1 MATPHPISLSKI
13 GERVRRILS
22 AGKDLVE
29 NRVTQRD
36 AELAVAE
43 ARDESILEYLGQLK
57 AAGEPAMPFDF
68 ISEKTVAAEKTGK
81 FHKAT
86 LPTRPLAMGGKG
98 NGIFTVVL
106 EEDPTHEI
114 YPTTISHNTMF
125 KGQPALNMEGDAYY
139 TPFEDTLR
147 IYGLETDS
155 CNIIVQ
161 YVQVGEQFDA
171 DEYFAVPAELI
182 DTIVAKATKM
192 LSIQLGMEDTYTDA
206 KNP

>member
-13 GERVRRILS
+13 GERVKRLLS

-43 ARDESILEYLGQLK
+43 ARDESIVEYLGQLK

-68 ISEKTVAAEKTGK
+68 ISEKTVTAEKSGNL
-81 FHKAT
+81 HKAT
-86 LPTRPLAMGGKG
+86 LPTRPLSIGGKAS
-98 NGIFTVVL
+98 GIFTVVF
-106 EEDPTHEI
+106 EEDPSHEI
-114 YPTTISHNTMF
+114 FPTTISHNTMF
-125 KGQPALNMEGDAYY
+125 KGQPAENMESDAYY

-147 IYGLETDS
+147 IWGLETDS

-171 DEYFAVPAELI
+171 DEYFAVPPELI
-182 DTIVAKATKM
+182 DTIVAKAVKM
-192 LSIQLGMEDTYTDA
+192 LSMQLSQEDPFTDA